1 MPVLLPVKRTTD
13 MGSSRADDSTPGSSQ
28 FLERERP
35 RRREALRFY
44 ERAPLAPATQYARL
58 GSIAE
63 PCRAV
68 RPRAPR
74 RMRAGYIACSL
85 IASPGAVV
93 ETDNDPDTLW
103 EGGETQ

>member
-1 MPVLLPVKRTTD
+1 MR
-13 MGSSRADDSTPGSSQ
+13 SSRADDSTPGSSR
-28 FLERERP
+28 FLEREGP
-35 RRREALRFY
+35 RRREALRFHD
-44 ERAPLAPATQYARL
+44 RAPPAPAAQRARR

-63 PCRAV
+63 RFRAV
-68 RPRAPR
+68 RPRALWR
-74 RMRAGYIACSL
+74 TRGGYIACSL